1 MGDFL
6 RKMIASGLGT
16 GYLPVAPGTWGS
28 AAVAGVFLAAASL
41 SGGSAV
47 WVAAAMGSVVILASV
62 GCVATG
68 RFAERAFGKKD
79 ARRCTADEWA
89 GQALTY
95 LLLPVGMNWT
105 DWVIVAGVGF
115 LCFRVMDIVK
125 PPPARRLEKLP
136 HGWGVLLDDLVAAVY
151 ANLAAQISLRWCY
164 GL

>member
-1 MGDFL
+1 M
-6 RKMIASGLGT
+6 
-16 GYLPVAPGTWGS
+16 
-28 AAVAGVFLAAASL
+28 AGVFLAAARL
-41 SGGSAV
+41 SGGDPVSVGAV
-47 WVAAAMGSVVILASV
+47 MGVLAVLASV

-68 RFAERAFGKKD
+68 RFAEAAFRKKD

-89 GQALTY
+89 GQGLTY
-95 LLLPVGMNWT
+95 FLLPVGVNWM
-105 DWVIVAGVGF
+105 DWGIVAGVGF

-151 ANLAAQISLRWCY
+151 ANIAAQISLRWCY